1 MSPFFRNAPMITGRS
16 ELTTWTKQQT
26 QELPTKYKLE
36 IKAIFREA
44 YQETAKAIQNKEIVT
59 TPDAR
64 LRLSQLI
71 QAKILSLNRLTSN
84 PQELETIIQAMQP
97 ISNAIG
103 DRLSSDVSAG
113 KMQDNL
119 ESVQKAFTDIS
130 EGFK

>member
-71 QAKILSLNRLTSN
+71 QSKLLSLNRLSRN
-84 PQELETIIQAMQP
+84 PQELEAITQAMKP
-97 ISNAIG
+97 LSDAIG
-103 DRLSSDVSAG
+103 DRLSSDVEAG

-119 ESVQKAFTDIS
+119 ESVQKVFLEIA
-130 EGFK
+130 EGMK